1 MAIGILTGHYTL
13 NRHQIIIGATDSP
26 LCRRCMES
34 EETHTRTY
42 IEVWQ
47 INGQIYI
54 YIDLPINITPGY
66 IGRPEKSA
74 KLLE

>member
-54 YIDLPINITPGY
+54 YRSSYQHHSRIYWET
-66 IGRPEKSA
+66 
-74 KLLE
+74 